1 MFDIWSEKLR
11 GGVMPEYES
20 GNIRVCTNPDNEGDY
35 CYVFCSSNDIWYP
48 NTQQAYEESIIN
60 RDRYEWTSFSLTNA
74 RKRIYVRDI
83 YKSWYVTGVNKDIDT
98 IDKLVERIKRESMGL
113 KLVCVGSSSG
123 GYLATLIG
131 CLLCANHV
139 ICFSGQMELNN
150 QWAIDRNGLLQHY
163 RNDSTYSKYYDL
175 KPYIE
180 KGNTEIFYIVPMN
193 CAQDLHHYE
202 HVSECSSI
210 RAFHFNSKH
219 HGIVVSKC
227 NLPYLINSTKEE
239 LEKLYEAHKGKSISV
254 MLFSIEIVG
263 FCNALIGASHELLKK
278 IKRKLRS

>member
-20 GNIRVCTNPDNEGDY
+20 GNIRVCTNSDNEGDY

-48 NTQQAYEESIIN
+48 NTQQAYEESILN

-83 YKSWYVTGVNKDIDT
+83 YKSWYVTGINKDIDT
-98 IDKLVERIKRESMGL
+98 IDKLVERIKREAMGL

-131 CLLCANHV
+131 CLLCADHV

-150 QWAIDRNGLLQHY
+150 HWAIDRNGLLQHY

-180 KGNTEIFYIVPMN
+180 KGNTEIFYIFPMN

-202 HVSECSSI
+202 HVSECLCI
-210 RAFHFNSKH
+210 RAFRFKSKH

-227 NLPYLINSTKEE
+227 NLPYLLNSTKEE
-239 LEKLYEAHKGKSISV
+239 LERLYEAHKGKSISV
-254 MLFSIEIVG
+254 MLFSIKIVG
-263 FCNALIGASHELLKK
+263 FSNALIGAVHELFKK